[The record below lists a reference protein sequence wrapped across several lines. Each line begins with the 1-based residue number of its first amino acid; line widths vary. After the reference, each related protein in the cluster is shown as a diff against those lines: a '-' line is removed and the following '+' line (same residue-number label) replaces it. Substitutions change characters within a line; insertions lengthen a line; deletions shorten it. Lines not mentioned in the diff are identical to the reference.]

1 MNSKPCAGALVVRDG
16 RVMLV
21 RRAFEP
27 FAGWWDVPGGF
38 MDAGEHPIDA
48 VKRELKEETG
58 LEIEPTRLVGVYMD
72 MYGDGPDAD
81 DTMNLYYECEVV
93 GGELRP
99 GDDALEIGWFGPD
112 DLPADVAFANGRAV
126 LDDWRRGRRGRG
138 A

>member
-16 RVMLV
+16 RVLLV

-38 MDAGEHPIDA
+38 LDAGEHPVDA

-72 MYGDGPDAD
+72 TYGDGPDAD

-93 GGELRP
+93 GGDLRP

-112 DLPADVAFANGRAV
+112 ALPSEIAFDNGRAV
-126 LDDWRRGRRGRG
+126 LEDWRQGRRGRG